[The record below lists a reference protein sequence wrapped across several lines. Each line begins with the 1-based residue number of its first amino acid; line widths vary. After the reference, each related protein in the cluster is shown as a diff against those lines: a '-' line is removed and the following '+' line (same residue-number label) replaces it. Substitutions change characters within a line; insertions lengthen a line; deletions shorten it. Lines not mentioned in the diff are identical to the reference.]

1 MPDPAG
7 GPLFDSAEISDGRV
21 GNPSPIGRRWRGGSR
36 HRHEWP
42 ADPVRDHDTH
52 ECAEGDRCW
61 RKGIHEC
68 WCGATIDKK
77 LDDEPPGTTPSPG
90 RGQSERKLA
99 APIDTAAG
107 KAHSEHM
114 PAAANDTRTSDRM
127 THAELAARIEWL
139 TAEHART
146 KITTY
151 RGNLLRELATRK
163 ADLVSGRW
171 IGGR

>member
-1 MPDPAG
+1 
-7 GPLFDSAEISDGRV
+7 
-21 GNPSPIGRRWRGGSR
+21 
-36 HRHEWP
+36 
-42 ADPVRDHDTH
+42 
-52 ECAEGDRCW
+52 
-61 RKGIHEC
+61 
-68 WCGATIDKK
+68 
-77 LDDEPPGTTPSPG
+77 
-90 RGQSERKLA
+90 
-99 APIDTAAG
+99 
-107 KAHSEHM
+107 M